1 EDSFAASIHASDSDP
16 AAACGSAGELCAGDI
31 AQAAFNDA
39 WDVTPPEIVPQVTG
53 PTGDNGWYSGDVTVD
68 WHVTD
73 DQSTPTTSGCNQ
85 TVVTVDTPGLTLT
98 CDASSAG
105 GSSQATVVVKRDATP
120 PTLSMPQSVTIDGTS
135 PAGASVS
142 YDATASDALD
152 PAPAVDCVPA
162 SGTVFAIGDTLVAGP
177 PPANAA
183 NHPSPPSPSPS
194 HA

>member
-105 GSSQATVVVKRDATP
+105 GARPGTVRVKRGAAA
-120 PTLSMPQSVTIDGTS
+120 PTLFLPHSGTLHR
-135 PAGASVS
+135 AA
-142 YDATASDALD
+142 
-152 PAPAVDCVPA
+152 PAPA
-162 SGTVFAIGDTLVAGP
+162 SL
-177 PPANAA
+177 
-183 NHPSPPSPSPS
+183 S
-194 HA
+194 H